1 MDNQTAKY
9 NFPKMSCY
17 NEIIYLMM
25 RKNMNANTDTPA
37 VDAPITT
44 LTKCIVA
51 RMKLKNKSLFLTK
64 LPVKKLLS
72 LR

>member
-17 NEIIYLMM
+17 NEIIHLMM